1 MRSDGVTGGTDGSDL
16 AIRRRAWY
24 ATSRVRRFVLLLHVV
39 SSVGWLGL
47 NLGVPALAVTGMTTG
62 SPEWQHAVYRVLSLL
77 GDLYL
82 VPLSL
87 TAFTTGV
94 VLSLITSWGLVR
106 HYWVVTKFVL
116 TLIAVV
122 LIPVSLLPGL
132 HAAAE
137 AVANTPPGTFADI
150 PRDGLGQV
158 GAGFVSTTMYLTCT
172 VLSIYKPWGRT
183 AAGRRRLAPA
193 AAGRAGQA

>member
-1 MRSDGVTGGTDGSDL
+1 MRSEQVTAGSIGGP
-16 AIRRRAWY
+16 AVRRKAWY
-24 ATSRVRRFVLLLHVV
+24 ATPRVRRPVLLLHVV

-47 NLGVPALAVTGMTTG
+47 NLGVPALAIIGMTTG
-62 SPEWQHAVYRVLSLL
+62 DPEVQHAVYRVLGLL

-82 VPLSL
+82 IPLSL

-94 VLSLITSWGLVR
+94 LLSLMTSWGLLR
-106 HYWVVTKFVL
+106 HYWVIAKFAL

-122 LIPVSLLPGL
+122 LIPTSLLPGL

-137 AVANTPPGTFADI
+137 AVASAPPGTFAAV
-150 PRDGLGQV
+150 PRGGVGQV
-158 GAGFVSTTMYLTCT
+158 GAGFVSTAMYLTCA

-183 AAGRRRLAPA
+183 AFGRRRLALSG
-193 AAGRAGQA
+193 AGRAGSL